1 MKANELREFSKEELV
16 HRLEE
21 IEENLFK
28 LRFRV
33 MANVTDN
40 PSEIKKSK
48 REKAR
53 VLTILKEKE
62 LESNTS
68 EETK

>member
-1 MKANELREFSKEELV
+1 MKANELRELSKEELV

-40 PSEIKKSK
+40 PSEIKISK

-62 LESNTS
+62 IESNTS
-68 EETK
+68 EEK

>member
-68 EETK
+68 EEKK

>member
-1 MKANELREFSKEELV
+1 MKANELRELSKEELV

-33 MANVTDN
+33 MANATDN

-62 LESNTS
+62 FESNTS
-68 EETK
+68 EEK